1 MIDVIDP
8 ELFGNIVVKIS
19 FFKKLG
25 EIFGLSEEKL
35 WLCKRN
41 CFRIIYQFQDMYAK
55 VSQKFVLCIYTN
67 KIFINNRF
75 GSSMQIP
82 EIFLINSFRMMSDIW
97 LILLIKIIVEISFVS
112 NIQSALQWHFLKRRS
127 YGYFLKEFD
136 GLIPKFINIQG
147 AQSKFLEM
155 NAGHPNDV

>member
-41 CFRIIYQFQDMYAK
+41 CFRIIYQFQEVSGHVCKSFSKIRLMYLYK
-55 VSQKFVLCIYTN
+55 
-67 KIFINNRF
+67 
-75 GSSMQIP
+75 
-82 EIFLINSFRMMSDIW
+82 
-97 LILLIKIIVEISFVS
+97 
-112 NIQSALQWHFLKRRS
+112 
-127 YGYFLKEFD
+127 
-136 GLIPKFINIQG
+136 
-147 AQSKFLEM
+147 
-155 NAGHPNDV
+155 

>member
-1 MIDVIDP
+1 
-8 ELFGNIVVKIS
+8 
-19 FFKKLG
+19 
-25 EIFGLSEEKL
+25 
-35 WLCKRN
+35 
-41 CFRIIYQFQDMYAK
+41 MYAK

-112 NIQSALQWHFLKRRS
+112 NIQSALQ
-127 YGYFLKEFD
+127 
-136 GLIPKFINIQG
+136 
-147 AQSKFLEM
+147 
-155 NAGHPNDV
+155 